1 LPNWRTIIESR
12 HFIRQAA
19 DLQRRIK
26 DLALAENLGVETSQ
40 DSRQQILKDLTQTF
54 TGLQNP
60 TLPSA
65 YKLRDAAL
73 QAGYTIDPKILHR
86 IQLAEGCWQ

>member
-1 LPNWRTIIESR
+1 MESR
-12 HFIRQAA
+12 AFIRAA
-19 DLQRRIK
+19 GELIVKINETQRALVSADEHRATREFLQREI
-26 DLALAENLGVETSQ
+26 TSV
-40 DSRQQILKDLTQTF
+40 F

-73 QAGYTIDPKILHR
+73 RAGYQVSSLVLQKIM
-86 IQLAEGCWQ
+86 QAEAAWN

>member
-1 LPNWRTIIESR
+1 MESR
-12 HFIRQAA
+12 TFIRQAA

-26 DLALAENLGVETSQ
+26 DLALAESLSVDTSQ
-40 DSRQQILKDLTQTF
+40 DNRAAVQKDLHQTF

-73 QAGYTIDPKILHR
+73 AAGYTVDPKILHR
-86 IQLAEGCWQ
+86 IQQAEGCWQ

>member
-1 LPNWRTIIESR
+1 MESR
-12 HFIRQAA
+12 TFIRQAA

-26 DLALAENLGVETSQ
+26 DLALAESVNIATSDDNRAAVQ
-40 DSRQQILKDLTQTF
+40 KDLHQTF

-73 QAGYTIDPKILHR
+73 QAGYSIDPKILYR
-86 IQLAEGCWQ
+86 IQQAEGCWQ